1 MLIFTALAEHYSV
14 GFYGFGT
21 STFINECYAF
31 FSTFIHLRYARVCF
45 LESRWVSDQ
54 ALALYINSKFFPTAV
69 SRFRKFF
76 SSRAT
81 PELRGL
87 LIQMGPSNAALK
99 FLFPI
104 FAEFCISEFSAEI
117 NRYREL
123 VSTADLTKPDA
134 WYGPQQTCV

>member
-1 MLIFTALAEHYSV
+1 
-14 GFYGFGT
+14 
-21 STFINECYAF
+21 
-31 FSTFIHLRYARVCF
+31 
-45 LESRWVSDQ
+45 VSDQ

-81 PELRGL
+81 PVLRGL
-87 LIQMGPSNAALK
+87 LIQRGPSNTALK

-104 FAEFCISEFSAEI
+104 FSEFYNAEFSAEI

-134 WYGPQQTCV
+134 WYDPH